1 MNGDRRDITSLCE
14 IQVRSPVSRTK
25 VRTTNLLPVDWLLAQ
40 RHQRNS
46 ALNKDG
52 NRIDFIIQDS
62 RLFASIR
69 VHSLSEPK
77 WKVPIPSQVES
88 EGRFL
93 NPMVC
98 SHSPAGVAPGG
109 LRKAEATEL
118 APEAVGA
125 GPSDSD

>member
-14 IQVRSPVSRTK
+14 LQVRSPVSRTK

-52 NRIDFIIQDS
+52 NTIDFIIQDS

-69 VHSLSEPK
+69 VHSRPK
-77 WKVPIPSQVES
+77 PKRRSW
-88 EGRFL
+88 
-93 NPMVC
+93 
-98 SHSPAGVAPGG
+98 
-109 LRKAEATEL
+109 LRKQSAQALQTAIKTRVVSIAEEGL
-118 APEAVGA
+118 PG
-125 GPSDSD
+125 